1 MPKKKIHYMTMLNLV
16 TVGNVLAAFLVIGIV
31 LGTTYYRYMRT
42 DVMNLMRNNVE
53 QAYSYISA
61 YVTAGCDAANTL
73 TTDV

>member
-42 DVMNLMRNNVE
+42 DVMNLMRNNV
-53 QAYSYISA
+53 
-61 YVTAGCDAANTL
+61 GKR
-73 TTDV
+73 